1 MQKQARHNAGVHQ
14 AIFRMSAGETN
25 QLVAYTCNNGH
36 QHNTGSNA
44 LEQAGPAQKGKD
56 EHADE
61 HDDHQKV
68 GATAGVQCAKGA
80 HIFDLQGQACLVGI
94 NGFMLRPVVLKD
106 ALNILHRRNSCD
118 VAQKNHHPQYAL
130 GKVQEHGIIGQR
142 VHKAHGPGGHYNE
155 QANGQ
160 RHRGQNSEHHFFIR

>member
-1 MQKQARHNAGVHQ
+1 MQ
-14 AIFRMSAGETN
+14 
-25 QLVAYTCNNGH
+25 
-36 QHNTGSNA
+36 
-44 LEQAGPAQKGKD
+44 
-56 EHADE
+56 
-61 HDDHQKV
+61 
-68 GATAGVQCAKGA
+68 GAEGA

-94 NGFMLRPVVLKD
+94 NGFMLSPMVLKD

-142 VHKAHGPGGHYNE
+142 VHKAHGPGGHYDE
-155 QANGQ
+155 KANGQ